1 MKRHNF
7 KGQGA
12 SHGNHKHHRAPGSI
26 GSCSFPGR
34 VFKGLKM
41 SGQMGHEQVTTLNL
55 EVVESD
61 AERNVLLVAG
71 LGSRPQRRRDLGA
84 QRRQVSKLE
93 GSVIAMA
100 QITLKNAAGKDAGKV
115 DLDDATFGIQPNVPV
130 MHQVVTAQLAA
141 RRAGTQSTKT
151 RAEVRGGGAKPYRQ
165 KGTGN
170 ARQGSIRSP
179 QFSGGG
185 VALGP
190 KPRKYDQKTP
200 KKMISLALRSA
211 LSDRANEGKV
221 IVVDSWGW
229 DKPSTKAAMK
239 ALAGLGIEGRVL
251 VVVGRDDAA
260 AALSFR
266 NLPEV
271 QLIAPG
277 ELNAY
282 DVLCNDWIVFTQ
294 DVLPTFEGSVKP
306 DAEAEAETVAA
317 DEDAEV
323 AEEIEADEEA
333 VEARRGRGADELEV
347 ADDEAGLDDPY
358 GAGRTSSPT
367 TPSPR
372 ASPSRATPTR
382 CCTTRPTALLRPH
395 QRRGV
400 VRHRGRRRGGR
411 LLEAR
416 FQKDDD

>member
-1 MKRHNF
+1 
-7 KGQGA
+7 
-12 SHGNHKHHRAPGSI
+12 
-26 GSCSFPGR
+26 
-34 VFKGLKM
+34 
-41 SGQMGHEQVTTLNL
+41 
-55 EVVESD
+55 
-61 AERNVLLVAG
+61 
-71 LGSRPQRRRDLGA
+71 
-84 QRRQVSKLE
+84 
-93 GSVIAMA
+93 MA

-179 QFSGGG
+179 QYSGGG

-229 DKPSTKAAMK
+229 DKPSTRAAVK
-239 ALAGLGIEGRVL
+239 ALSGLGTEGRVL

-266 NLPEV
+266 NIPEV
-271 QLIAPG
+271 QLIAPA

-294 DVLPTFEGSVKP
+294 DVLPTLAGSVKP
-306 DAEAEAETVAA
+306 ADDAAE
-317 DEDAEV
+317 
-323 AEEIEADEEA
+323 EEIEADEEA
-333 VEARRGRGADELEV
+333 VDAEATAPSAFADLGEIESDTPGNPV
-347 ADDEAGLDDPY
+347 HPY
-358 GAGRTSSPT
+358 GAGSHLALRDDAQPEGFPVKGNASSMLYHLPGTAFYGRTNAEVWFATADDAEAAGFARPESQQGDDVPDAGDAAEDAVSVEPYGPGSYVALAGDVQPEGFAIKGNANSMLYH
-367 TPSPR
+367 TPDSAFYDRTNAEVWFATEADAEAAGFSKP
-372 ASPSRATPTR
+372 AS
-382 CCTTRPTALLRPH
+382 
-395 QRRGV
+395 
-400 VRHRGRRRGGR
+400 
-411 LLEAR
+411 
-416 FQKDDD
+416 QKDDD